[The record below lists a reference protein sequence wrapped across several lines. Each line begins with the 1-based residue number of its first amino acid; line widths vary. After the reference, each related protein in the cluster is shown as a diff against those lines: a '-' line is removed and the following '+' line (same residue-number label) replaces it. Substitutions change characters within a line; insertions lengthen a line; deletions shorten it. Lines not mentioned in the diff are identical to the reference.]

1 MLHTTSSNTKLMKEF
16 TYLSNN
22 PYKFTVKGT
31 TFDFYD
37 LSDEIQFE
45 QAAVEHAVKKLVALG
60 KRSGNKSYG
69 QDLHEAIMSLMRAQE
84 QYNEPLRR
92 TAGAGLPPAAPAGI
106 NPTHAHKG
114 PTHPRTRTFA
124 PPSPAPSSRVTN
136 DPNDIEQAVQ
146 FIRGLGYSNQ
156 DNGPL

>member
-1 MLHTTSSNTKLMKEF
+1 MK
-16 TYLSNN
+16 SN
-22 PYKFTVKGT
+22 PYEFTVKGV

-37 LSDEIQFE
+37 LSDSIQFE

-69 QDLHEAIMSLMRAQE
+69 QDLHEAIMSLYRAQE
-84 QYNEPLRR
+84 QYNESLRR
-92 TAGAGLPPAAPAGI
+92 TAGSARAEDEGFKEEYCIPTPPFGPVYP
-106 NPTHAHKG
+106 NQRPTHVGAG
-114 PTHPRTRTFA
+114 APTPFSDGA
-124 PPSPAPSSRVTN
+124 SPSVTD

-146 FIRGLGYSNQ
+146 FIWQLAYSNQ

>member
-1 MLHTTSSNTKLMKEF
+1 MNS
-16 TYLSNN
+16 N
-22 PYKFTVKGT
+22 PYKFTVKGV

-37 LSDEIQFE
+37 LSDCIQFE

-60 KRSGNKSYG
+60 KRSGNKSYS

-84 QYNEPLRR
+84 QYNESLRR
-92 TAGAGLPPAAPAGI
+92 AEGAGLPPTAPASI
-106 NPTHAHKG
+106 SSTYAHKRPVHVG
-114 PTHPRTRTFA
+114 AGAPTPFSDGTS
-124 PPSPAPSSRVTN
+124 PSVTD

-146 FIRGLGYSNQ
+146 FIWKLAYSNQ